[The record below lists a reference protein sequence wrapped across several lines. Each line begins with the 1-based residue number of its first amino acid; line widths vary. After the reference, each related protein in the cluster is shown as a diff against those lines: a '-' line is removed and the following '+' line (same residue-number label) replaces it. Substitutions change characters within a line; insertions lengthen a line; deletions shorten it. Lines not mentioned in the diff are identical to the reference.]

1 MNNINVQILWDKIT
15 DKVLS
20 YGPKFLLAIV
30 VLIAGFW
37 IIKKLLRLTEIM
49 MEKRNVELSL
59 RNFLKSL
66 INIVLKILLI
76 ISVLQMAGVETTS
89 FIAVLG
95 AAGLAI
101 GMALQGSLSNFAGGV
116 LILLFKPYKVGDLI
130 EAQGYTGVVDDIQIF
145 STKLTTAQG
154 LTIIIPNSSLS
165 NGNIVNHNAIGRK
178 RVDIEFGI
186 DYSADIDVA
195 KKVLT
200 EVAVSAPGAL
210 KDPAPTC
217 VVSALGD
224 NSVSIKQST
233 YCDPKDY
240 WAIYYYNIENG
251 KKSLEKAGVNIPFP
265 QLEVTMKSTN

>member
-1 MNNINVQILWDKIT
+1 MNINVQALWDKVV
-15 DKVLS
+15 DKALS
-20 YGPKFLLAIV
+20 YGPKLLLAIV
-30 VLIAGFW
+30 LLIAGFW
-37 IIKKLLRLTEIM
+37 IIKKLLRLTETL
-49 MEKRNVELSL
+49 MEKRNVEPSL
-59 RNFLKSL
+59 RNFLKTL
-66 INIVLKILLI
+66 INITLKVLLL

-89 FIAVLG
+89 FIAMLG

-130 EAQGYTGVVDDIQIF
+130 EAQGYTGVVSDIQIF

-154 LTIIIPNSSLS
+154 LTIIIPNSALS

-186 DYSADIDVA
+186 DYSADIDLA

-200 EVAVSAPGAL
+200 DVATSAPGAL
-210 KDPAPTC
+210 KDPAPSC

-233 YCDPKDY
+233 YCEPKDY
-240 WAIYYYNIENG
+240 WAIYYYNMENG
-251 KKSLEKAGVNIPFP
+251 KKQLEKAGVNIPFP
-265 QLEVTMKSTN
+265 QLEVSIKK

>member
-89 FIAVLG
+89 FIAMLG

-154 LTIIIPNSSLS
+154 LTVIIPNSSLS

-210 KDPAPTC
+210 KDP
-217 VVSALGD
+217 
-224 NSVSIKQST
+224 
-233 YCDPKDY
+233 
-240 WAIYYYNIENG
+240 
-251 KKSLEKAGVNIPFP
+251 
-265 QLEVTMKSTN
+265 